1 MNIERLAEML
11 HFAASFPSSLSL
23 SLSLPSLFRLVTNE
37 KGTTRLDRAPPRIKN
52 RGSDFRKLIS
62 SDNWEQRFPFRES
75 FALLPNSC
83 NLEGNHVLYVYA
95 RPSGTQTFF
104 IRRINEN
111 PSTFNSSIRISLP
124 RSFST
129 AFKKDREGSL
139 LLLWN
144 AVPLEFFE
152 RA

>member
-11 HFAASFPSSLSL
+11 HFAASFPSSLSF
-23 SLSLPSLFRLVTNE
+23 SLSSLPFPSRHERKRNNPSRSSSS
-37 KGTTRLDRAPPRIKN
+37 KIKN

-83 NLEGNHVLYVYA
+83 NLEGNDVLYLYA

-111 PSTFNSSIRISLP
+111 PSTFNSSIHISLP

-144 AVPLEFFE
+144 AVPVEFFE